1 VAQESSVAPA
11 APSPVATRAIAWAI
25 LRIVSTGVGM
35 LAFYFLLPF
44 AQVTPLE
51 AFTRLLGGVALLIA
65 GVGFLVRSIVKARH
79 PRLRAIEAVGLS
91 FWLMVVVFA
100 IIYMSLSTAL
110 PASFSEPLTEVGA
123 LYFTVAVLSTVG
135 FGDIAA
141 LTDAARLIVTTQ
153 ILLGLVLLGAVVR
166 LFLRAGDK
174 AAVTRNL

>member
-1 VAQESSVAPA
+1 
-11 APSPVATRAIAWAI
+11 
-25 LRIVSTGVGM
+25 
-35 LAFYFLLPF
+35 
-44 AQVTPLE
+44 
-51 AFTRLLGGVALLIA
+51 
-65 GVGFLVRSIVKARH
+65 
-79 PRLRAIEAVGLS
+79 
-91 FWLMVVVFA
+91 
-100 IIYMSLSTAL
+100 MSLSTAL

-141 LTDAARLIVTTQ
+141 LTDAARLIVAIQ